1 MNDPALTE
9 RPMCVHPPAYPSAP
23 DGTAGGVYRR
33 RVDDDSLVA
42 AARDLVI
49 RPFPADDPGSG
60 SWLVGETESVPGGH
74 FAPIASSPSLYE
86 TPADDDGTIGDIY
99 ERVYTDFQRRRRR
112 AADALAAIW
121 GPPQSYSFAAELE
134 RFYADQ
140 ESLSPFEY
148 DLALFAGE
156 EPFPS
161 WRRHD
166 RLVALLLGQMD
177 KEFPI
182 VLTLAVIARP

>member
-1 MNDPALTE
+1 LINRTNM
-9 RPMCVHPPAYPSAP
+9 PMSAHRVPIPSAR
-23 DGTAGGVYRR
+23 DGAAGEYHR

-42 AARDLVI
+42 AARDLVT
-49 RPFPADDPGSG
+49 RPFPAEGPSSG

-86 TPADDDGTIGDIY
+86 TSADDDGTIGDIY
-99 ERVYTDFQRRRRR
+99 ERVYTGLESRRRR

-121 GPPQSYSFAAELE
+121 GPPRPHSFAAELE
-134 RFYADQ
+134 RFWADH

-148 DLALFAGE
+148 NLALFAGE

-161 WRRHD
+161 WRRQD

>member
-1 MNDPALTE
+1 
-9 RPMCVHPPAYPSAP
+9 MCVHPLALSAVR
-23 DGTAGGVYRR
+23 DRAAGGYHRL
-33 RVDDDSLVA
+33 VDDDSLVA
-42 AARDLVI
+42 AARDLVA
-49 RPFPADDPGSG
+49 RPFFADGPRGG

-74 FAPIASSPSLYE
+74 FAPLASSPSLYE

-99 ERVYTDFQRRRRR
+99 EQVYTDLKSRRRR

-121 GPPQSYSFAAELE
+121 GPPRPYSFAAELE
-134 RFYADQ
+134 RFWADH

-182 VLTLAVIARP
+182 VLTLAVIARS